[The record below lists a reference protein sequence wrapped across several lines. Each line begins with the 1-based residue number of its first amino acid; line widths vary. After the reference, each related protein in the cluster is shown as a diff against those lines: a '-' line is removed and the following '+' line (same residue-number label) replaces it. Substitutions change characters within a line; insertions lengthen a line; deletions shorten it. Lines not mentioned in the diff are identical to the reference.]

1 MRPAAR
7 SRDLAARTRR
17 TAALCA
23 GLAAGMVGLAYAS
36 VPLYGLFCRITGYD
50 GTPLFGGAPAA
61 EILERTITVRFD
73 ANVAAGL
80 DWRFTPEAPQVEVKL
95 GETRTVFYKVRNA
108 GRTATAGIATFNVQP
123 GQAGA
128 FFVKLQCFCLPSR
141 RSSPARRS
149 RPPSPSTSI
158 RRLPATRTSAPA
170 GHHAVLHLLPIPER
184 RAGCDIECR
193 RGRAETVTGGV
204 TTAALAL
211 KATHDR
217 GDGEP

>member
-7 SRDLAARTRR
+7 PRDLTARTRR

-23 GLAAGMVGLAYAS
+23 GLAVGMVGLAYAS

-61 EILERTITVRFD
+61 EVLERTITVRFD

-95 GETRTVFYKVRNA
+95 GEARTVFYKVRNA
-108 GRTATAGIATFNVQP
+108 GQAATAGIATFNVQP

-128 FFVKLQCFCLPSR
+128 FFVKLQCFCYAEQTLKPGEEIEAAVAFYID
-141 RSSPARRS
+141 PA
-149 RPPSPSTSI
+149 
-158 RRLPATRTSAPA
+158 LAATRTSAPCRA
-170 GHHAVLHLLPIPER
+170 SRYPTPSSHRGTASRLRHRVPPRPGRNCDRQRDNR
-184 RAGCDIECR
+184 RA
-193 RGRAETVTGGV
+193 RA
-204 TTAALAL
+204 
-211 KATHDR
+211 
-217 GDGEP
+217 

>member
-1 MRPAAR
+1 
-7 SRDLAARTRR
+7 
-17 TAALCA
+17 
-23 GLAAGMVGLAYAS
+23 MVGLAYAS

-95 GETRTVFYKVRNA
+95 GEARTVFYKVRNA

-128 FFVKLQCFCLPSR
+128 YLRQAAVLLLCRADAQ
-141 RSSPARRS
+141 ARRGD
-149 RPPSPSTSI
+149 RGR
-158 RRLPATRTSAPA
+158 RRLLHRSGACPRPERQRLA

>member
-50 GTPLFGGAPAA
+50 GTPLFAGAPAA

-95 GETRTVFYKVRNA
+95 GEARTVFYKVRNA
-108 GRTATAGIATFNVQP
+108 GRTASAGIATFNVQP

-128 FFVKLQCFCLPSR
+128 FFVKLQCFCYAEQTLKPGEEIEAAVAFYIDPALARDPDVSAMPGITLSYTFFPSR
-141 RSSPARRS
+141 N
-149 RPPSPSTSI
+149 
-158 RRLPATRTSAPA
+158 
-170 GHHAVLHLLPIPER
+170 
-184 RAGCDIECR
+184 
-193 RGRAETVTGGV
+193 
-204 TTAALAL
+204 
-211 KATHDR
+211 
-217 GDGEP
+217 GEPVATSSAAAAAPKL